1 MSGKQTTGQKI
12 VSKNKK
18 AFHDYHIDQT
28 LEAGMVLNG
37 PEVKSLRA
45 GKVNLRDGYAQL
57 KDGQVYL
64 YNVHISP
71 YSYATHINQEPLRV
85 RKLLLHRR
93 EIRKL
98 IGKLHEKGVALI
110 PLKIYFISNGKA
122 KVELAL
128 ARGKKLYDKR
138 VALKEKESNREME
151 RSMRRDD

>member
-110 PLKIYFISNGKA
+110 PLKIYFIGNGKA